1 VGDQVQQLCDFGLKG
16 VFLGAH
22 GMGFKKSEIKKG
34 EMVKGRRF
42 VENRHCEERS
52 DVAVFA

>member
-1 VGDQVQQLCDFGLKG
+1 LCDFGLKG

-34 EMVKGRRF
+34 ETVKGRRF